1 MIKFI
6 SFLINYL
13 FPTISI
19 SDLDF
24 SNVGY
29 DLTESIFKFYYE
41 SNDYV
46 MGLLDFTTDD
56 GLLEWDIA
64 EEFLNEYQTN
74 LDEYEL
80 ETNDKDFTTLGI
92 VSFVGI

>member
-1 MIKFI
+1 MTKFI
-6 SFLINYL
+6 SFLINYF

-19 SDLDF
+19 SNIDF
-24 SNVGY
+24 STIGY
-29 DLTESIFKFYYE
+29 DLTESIFNFYYDN
-41 SNDYV
+41 NDYV

-80 ETNDKDFTTLGI
+80 ETQDKDFTTLGI
-92 VSFVGI
+92 VNFVGI

>member
-1 MIKFI
+1 MTKFI
-6 SFLINYL
+6 SFLINYF
-13 FPTISI
+13 FPSLVI

-29 DLTESIFKFYYE
+29 DLTEKIFKFYYE

-46 MGLLDFTTDD
+46 MGLLDFTTND

-64 EEFLNEYQTN
+64 EEFLNEYQTS
-74 LDEYEL
+74 LDDYEL

>member
-1 MIKFI
+1 MTKFI
-6 SFLINYL
+6 TFLINYF

-19 SDLDF
+19 SKIDF
-24 SNVGY
+24 STIGY
-29 DLTESIFKFYYE
+29 DLTESIFNFYYD

-56 GLLEWDIA
+56 GLLEWEIA
-64 EEFLNEYQTN
+64 EEFLNEYQTS
-74 LDEYEL
+74 LDDYEL

-92 VSFVGI
+92 VNFVGI

>member
-1 MIKFI
+1 MTKFI
-6 SFLINYL
+6 SFLINYF
-13 FPTISI
+13 FPTIFI
-19 SDLDF
+19 SKIDF
-24 SNVGY
+24 STIGY
-29 DLTESIFKFYYE
+29 DLTESIFNFYYD

-56 GLLEWDIA
+56 GLLEWEIA
-64 EEFLNEYQTN
+64 EEFLNEYQTS
-74 LDEYEL
+74 LDDYEL

>member
-6 SFLINYL
+6 SFFINYF
-13 FPTISI
+13 FPTIFI

-29 DLTESIFKFYYE
+29 DLTELIFKFYYE

-56 GLLEWDIA
+56 GLLEWEIA
-64 EEFLNEYQTN
+64 EEFLNEYGTN
-74 LDEYEL
+74 LDDYEL
-80 ETNDKDFTTLGI
+80 ESQDKDFTTLGI

>member
-1 MIKFI
+1 MTKFI
-6 SFLINYL
+6 SFLINYF
-13 FPTISI
+13 FPSLVI

-29 DLTESIFKFYYE
+29 DLTELIFKFYYE

-46 MGLLDFTTDD
+46 MGLLDFTTED
-56 GLLEWDIA
+56 GFLEWEIA

-80 ETNDKDFTTLGI
+80 ETQDKDFTTLGI

>member
-1 MIKFI
+1 MINLF
-6 SFLINYL
+6 SFLINYF

-19 SDLDF
+19 FDLDF

-46 MGLLDFTTDD
+46 MGLLDFTTED

>member
-1 MIKFI
+1 MTKFI
-6 SFLINYL
+6 SFLINYF
-13 FPTISI
+13 FPSLVI

-29 DLTESIFKFYYE
+29 DLTELIFKFYYK

-46 MGLLDFTTDD
+46 MGLLDFTTED

-80 ETNDKDFTTLGI
+80 ETQDKDFTTLGI

>member
-1 MIKFI
+1 MTKFI
-6 SFLINYL
+6 SFLINYF

-19 SDLDF
+19 SNLDF

-74 LDEYEL
+74 LDEYET

-92 VSFVGI
+92 VEFVGI

>member
-1 MIKFI
+1 MTKFI
-6 SFLINYL
+6 SFLINYF

-19 SDLDF
+19 SNIDF
-24 SNVGY
+24 STIGY
-29 DLTESIFKFYYE
+29 DLTESIFNFYYD

>member
-1 MIKFI
+1 MSKFI
-6 SFLINYL
+6 SFLINYF
-13 FPTISI
+13 FPSLVI

-29 DLTESIFKFYYE
+29 DLTELIFKFYYE

-46 MGLLDFTTDD
+46 MGLLDFTTAE

-64 EEFLNEYQTN
+64 EEFLNEYETN
-74 LDEYEL
+74 LDDYEL
-80 ETNDKDFTTLGI
+80 ETQDKDFTTLGI

>member
-1 MIKFI
+1 MF
-6 SFLINYL
+6 NYF

-19 SDLDF
+19 SNLDF

-74 LDEYEL
+74 LDEYET

-92 VSFVGI
+92 VEFVGI

>member
-6 SFLINYL
+6 SFLINYF

-19 SDLDF
+19 SNIDF
-24 SNVGY
+24 STIGY
-29 DLTESIFKFYYE
+29 DLTESIFNFYYDN
-41 SNDYV
+41 NDYV

-92 VSFVGI
+92 VSFIGI

>member
-1 MIKFI
+1 MTKFI
-6 SFLINYL
+6 SFLINYF

-19 SDLDF
+19 SKIDF
-24 SNVGY
+24 STIGY
-29 DLTESIFKFYYE
+29 DLTESIFNFYYD

-56 GLLEWDIA
+56 GLLEWEIA
-64 EEFLNEYQTN
+64 EEFLNEYETS
-74 LDEYEL
+74 LDDYEL

-92 VSFVGI
+92 VNFVGI

>member
-1 MIKFI
+1 MSKFI
-6 SFLINYL
+6 SFLINYFFPSL
-13 FPTISI
+13 FI

-29 DLTESIFKFYYE
+29 DLTELIFKFYYE

-46 MGLLDFTTDD
+46 MGLLDFTTED
-56 GLLEWDIA
+56 GLLEWEIA

-80 ETNDKDFTTLGI
+80 ETSDKDFTTLGI

>member
-1 MIKFI
+1 MTKFI
-6 SFLINYL
+6 SFLINYF

-19 SDLDF
+19 SKIDF
-24 SNVGY
+24 STIGY
-29 DLTESIFKFYYE
+29 DLTESIFNFYYE

-56 GLLEWDIA
+56 GLLEWEIA
-64 EEFLNEYQTN
+64 EEFLNEYETS
-74 LDEYEL
+74 LDDYEL

-92 VSFVGI
+92 VEFVGI

>member
-1 MIKFI
+1 MTKFI
-6 SFLINYL
+6 SFLINYF
-13 FPTISI
+13 FPSLVI

-29 DLTESIFKFYYE
+29 DLTELIFKFYYE

-56 GLLEWDIA
+56 GLLEWEIA
-64 EEFLNEYQTN
+64 EEFLNEYQSS
-74 LDEYEL
+74 LDDYEL

-92 VSFVGI
+92 VNFVGI

>member
-1 MIKFI
+1 MTKFI
-6 SFLINYL
+6 CFLINYF

-19 SDLDF
+19 SNIDF
-24 SNVGY
+24 STIGY
-29 DLTESIFKFYYE
+29 DLTESIFNFYYDN
-41 SNDYV
+41 NDYV

-56 GLLEWDIA
+56 GLLEWEIA
-64 EEFLNEYQTN
+64 EEFLNEYETS
-74 LDEYEL
+74 LDDYEL

>member
-1 MIKFI
+1 MTKFI
-6 SFLINYL
+6 SFLINYF

-19 SDLDF
+19 SKIDF
-24 SNVGY
+24 STIGY
-29 DLTESIFKFYYE
+29 DLTESIFNFYYE

-56 GLLEWDIA
+56 GLLEWEIA
-64 EEFLNEYQTN
+64 EEFLNEYETS
-74 LDEYEL
+74 LDYYEL

-92 VSFVGI
+92 VNFVGI

>member
-1 MIKFI
+1 MSKFI
-6 SFLINYL
+6 SILINYF

-19 SDLDF
+19 SNIDF
-24 SNVGY
+24 STIGY
-29 DLTESIFKFYYE
+29 DLTESIFNFYYD

-46 MGLLDFTTDD
+46 MDLLDFTTEE

-74 LDEYEL
+74 LDEYET

-92 VSFVGI
+92 VEFVGI

>member
-6 SFLINYL
+6 SFLINYF

-19 SDLDF
+19 SNIDF
-24 SNVGY
+24 STIGY
-29 DLTESIFKFYYE
+29 DLTESIFNFYYDN
-41 SNDYV
+41 NDYV

-56 GLLEWDIA
+56 GLLEWEIA
-64 EEFLNEYQTN
+64 EEFLNEYETS
-74 LDEYEL
+74 LDDYEL

-92 VSFVGI
+92 VNFVGI

>member
-1 MIKFI
+1 MSKFI
-6 SFLINYL
+6 SFLINYF
-13 FPTISI
+13 FPSLVI

-29 DLTESIFKFYYE
+29 DLTELIFKFYYE

-46 MGLLDFTTDD
+46 MGLLDFTTND
-56 GLLEWDIA
+56 GLLEWEIA

-80 ETNDKDFTTLGI
+80 ETDDKDFTILGI

>member
-1 MIKFI
+1 MSKFI
-6 SFLINYL
+6 SFLINYF

-19 SDLDF
+19 SNIDF
-24 SNVGY
+24 STIGY
-29 DLTESIFKFYYE
+29 DLTESIFNFYYE

-56 GLLEWDIA
+56 GLLEWEIA
-64 EEFLNEYQTN
+64 EEFLNEYQTS
-74 LDEYEL
+74 LDDYEL

>member
-1 MIKFI
+1 MTKFI
-6 SFLINYL
+6 SFLINYF

-19 SDLDF
+19 SKIDF
-24 SNVGY
+24 STVGY
-29 DLTESIFKFYYE
+29 DLTEAIFNFYYD

-64 EEFLNEYQTN
+64 EEFLNEYETN
-74 LDEYEL
+74 LEEYEL
-80 ETNDKDFTTLGI
+80 ETQDTDFTTLAI

>member
-6 SFLINYL
+6 SFLINYFL
-13 FPTISI
+13 PTISI
-19 SDLDF
+19 SNLDF

-46 MGLLDFTTDD
+46 MGLLDFTTND

-92 VSFVGI
+92 VNFVGI

>member
-1 MIKFI
+1 MINLF
-6 SFLINYL
+6 SFLINYF
-13 FPTISI
+13 FPTIFI
-19 SDLDF
+19 SDLDL

-46 MGLLDFTTDD
+46 MGLLDFTTND

-74 LDEYEL
+74 LDEYET

>member
-6 SFLINYL
+6 SFLINYF

-19 SDLDF
+19 SNIDF
-24 SNVGY
+24 STIGY
-29 DLTESIFKFYYE
+29 DLTESIFNFYYDN
-41 SNDYV
+41 NDYV

-92 VSFVGI
+92 VEFVGI

>member
-1 MIKFI
+1 MTKFI
-6 SFLINYL
+6 SFLINYF

-19 SDLDF
+19 SNIDF
-24 SNVGY
+24 STIGY
-29 DLTESIFKFYYE
+29 DLTESIFNFYYE

-56 GLLEWDIA
+56 GLLEWEIA
-64 EEFLNEYQTN
+64 EEFLNEYETS
-74 LDEYEL
+74 LDDYEL

>member
-6 SFLINYL
+6 SFLIIYF

-19 SDLDF
+19 SNLDF

-41 SNDYV
+41 SNDNV

-56 GLLEWDIA
+56 G
-64 EEFLNEYQTN
+64 
-74 LDEYEL
+74 
-80 ETNDKDFTTLGI
+80 
-92 VSFVGI
+92 V

>member
-1 MIKFI
+1 MTKFI
-6 SFLINYL
+6 SFLINYF

-19 SDLDF
+19 SKIDF
-24 SNVGY
+24 STIGY
-29 DLTESIFKFYYE
+29 DLTESIFNFYYE

-56 GLLEWDIA
+56 GLLEWEIA
-64 EEFLNEYQTN
+64 EEFLNEYETS
-74 LDEYEL
+74 LDDYEL

-92 VSFVGI
+92 VNFVGI

>member
-6 SFLINYL
+6 SFLINYF

-19 SDLDF
+19 SDLNF
-24 SNVGY
+24 SSVGY

-46 MGLLDFTTDD
+46 MGLLDFTTED

-74 LDEYEL
+74 LNEYEL
-80 ETNDKDFTTLGI
+80 ETQDKDFTTLGI

>member
-1 MIKFI
+1 MTKFI
-6 SFLINYL
+6 SFLINYF

-19 SDLDF
+19 SNLDF

-92 VSFVGI
+92 VEFVGI

>member
-1 MIKFI
+1 MTKFI
-6 SFLINYL
+6 SFFINYFFPSL
-13 FPTISI
+13 FI

-29 DLTESIFKFYYE
+29 DLTELIFKFYYE

-56 GLLEWDIA
+56 GLLEWEIA
-64 EEFLNEYQTN
+64 EEFLNEYQSS
-74 LDEYEL
+74 LDDYEL

-92 VSFVGI
+92 VNFVGI

>member
-6 SFLINYL
+6 SFLINYF

-19 SDLDF
+19 SNLDF

-92 VSFVGI
+92 VNFVGI

>member
-6 SFLINYL
+6 SFLINYF

-19 SDLDF
+19 PNLDF

-92 VSFVGI
+92 VEFVGI